1 MRFFPDSA
9 HAPRSKRLRAL
20 RFVALLTLG
29 ALTLAVGCKPQK
41 QHEEH
46 RRGVAVVVPTLRST
60 WIRNFNP
67 FLFTQARWPTTSGIY
82 EPLVIYNRA
91 TGDWV
96 PWLGTR
102 WSWEDENQTLV
113 IEVRRNVEFAS
124 GAKLTPRDVVFT
136 FELMKEHP
144 ALDNY
149 AVWKHLASV
158 EERGQEVLF
167 HFKYPFTLP
176 GLSLVGERP
185 IVSEQSWRN
194 VTDPVKFSNP
204 EPNGTGPFNRV
215 LSFKPQVYE
224 LGKNP
229 RYWQPGK
236 PGLDAVRVPALA
248 GNEQQALALIN
259 GDIDWGAAFL
269 PSIDRIFVAKN
280 PEHHGYV
287 FRSLEGTVML
297 YANTTKKPFDDVRV
311 RKALSYAIDRERIVR
326 IAMQGYTRAADATA
340 LSDLYAK
347 YHDPRVLQEEG
358 DWTKLDPEMAN
369 RLLDEAGIRRAEPD
383 GMRKLADGTPF
394 KVDLNCVVGWSDWII
409 ASQLMV
415 KNLRA
420 VGVDATLRTYEYGA
434 WFNRLQLGNFDL
446 SIAWSDGDAAPS
458 TFYQRLMS
466 KSTLR
471 PVGTVAESNWHRFS
485 TERADE
491 LIREFAAT
499 TDPAEQKRLAS
510 ELSREY
516 VRTAPT
522 IPLFPGPSWGEY
534 NSTRITGFP
543 TRDHQYAPLA
553 PYKAPALLLTLVELR
568 PRSDSPTPGGS
579 ER

>member
-1 MRFFPDSA
+1 
-9 HAPRSKRLRAL
+9 
-20 RFVALLTLG
+20 
-29 ALTLAVGCKPQK
+29 
-41 QHEEH
+41 
-46 RRGVAVVVPTLRST
+46 
-60 WIRNFNP
+60 
-67 FLFTQARWPTTSGIY
+67 
-82 EPLVIYNRA
+82 
-91 TGDWV
+91 
-96 PWLGTR
+96 
-102 WSWEDENQTLV
+102 
-113 IEVRRNVEFAS
+113 
-124 GAKLTPRDVVFT
+124 
-136 FELMKEHP
+136 
-144 ALDNY
+144 
-149 AVWKHLASV
+149 
-158 EERGQEVLF
+158 
-167 HFKYPFTLP
+167 
-176 GLSLVGERP
+176 
-185 IVSEQSWRN
+185 
-194 VTDPVKFSNP
+194 
-204 EPNGTGPFNRV
+204 
-215 LSFKPQVYE
+215 
-224 LGKNP
+224 
-229 RYWQPGK
+229 
-236 PGLDAVRVPALA
+236 
-248 GNEQQALALIN
+248 
-259 GDIDWGAAFL
+259 
-269 PSIDRIFVAKN
+269 
-280 PEHHGYV
+280 
-287 FRSLEGTVML
+287 VML

-358 DWTKLDPEMAN
+358 DWTKLNPEMAN
-369 RLLDEAGIRRAEPD
+369 RLLDEAGLRRDGPD

-394 KVDLNCVVGWSDWII
+394 KIDLNCVVGWSDWII

-543 TRDHQYAPLA
+543 TRDNQYAPLA

-568 PRSDSPTPGGS
+568 PRSDSSAASGS